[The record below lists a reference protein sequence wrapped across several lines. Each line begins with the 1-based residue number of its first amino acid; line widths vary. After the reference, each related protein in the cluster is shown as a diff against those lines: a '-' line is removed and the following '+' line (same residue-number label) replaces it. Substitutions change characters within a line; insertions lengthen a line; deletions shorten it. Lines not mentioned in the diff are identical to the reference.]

1 MEVQSSTSFT
11 SMERREASALSATIL
26 RARVAKGSHI
36 SSGDD
41 EDVVDVVDVVEVA
54 AEADD
59 DDDDDDDDDSLPAFS
74 FEVTVKTSFIT

>member
-41 EDVVDVVDVVEVA
+41 EDVADVA

-59 DDDDDDDDDSLPAFS
+59 DDDDDDDDDSALPAFS
-74 FEVTVKTSFIT
+74 FEDTVKTSFIT

>member
-41 EDVVDVVDVVEVA
+41 EDVADVA

-59 DDDDDDDDDSLPAFS
+59 DDDDDDDDSSLPAFS
-74 FEVTVKTSFIT
+74 FEDTVKTSFIT